1 MILHRGLPLGNR
13 LRHIPGVPETATR
26 CPACLNHQQTH
37 EHLFA
42 ECPMTSVVWRRLFQ
56 LAQST
61 FEIRTIPPLAL
72 SFDLVMRGIPAI
84 PQSAPQFAT
93 PWTTMVALMLR
104 SLWLVRNDNSFKQ
117 VCLTSELV
125 WARFKTEHL
134 NTLKA
139 VCRKSSLSTAL
150 RNSCKRTWGNRNR
163 LINFPPT
170 GRPLIGEINRLLS
183 FSPQHAV

>member
-1 MILHRGLPLGNR
+1 MAMIQIIIIFVVILWDNCWSHETCHGYECST
-13 LRHIPGVPETATR
+13 RH
-26 CPACLNHQQTH
+26 
-37 EHLFA
+37 
-42 ECPMTSVVWRRLFQ
+42 
-56 LAQST
+56 
-61 FEIRTIPPLAL
+61 
-72 SFDLVMRGIPAI
+72 LVMRGIPAI

-183 FSPQHAV
+183 FSPQHSV